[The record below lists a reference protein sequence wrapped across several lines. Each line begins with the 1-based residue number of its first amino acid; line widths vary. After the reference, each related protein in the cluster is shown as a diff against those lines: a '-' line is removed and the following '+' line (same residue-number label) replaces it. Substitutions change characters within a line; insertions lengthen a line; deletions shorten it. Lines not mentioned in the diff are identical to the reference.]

1 MVYFTASRGDK
12 KKNKEARMLS
22 TWVVCGVGLA
32 HFALLLVVDV
42 SANADVDLRQ
52 IKPASLVNIC
62 QGWSKEGHL
71 PAEIL
76 LEDTDGLRR
85 PPFYNPSVTSRCGS
99 PLLLLTCALLM
110 TSSHAE
116 GRTKMQRSPGSKTGR
131 RQRAC
136 SALIPTKTC
145 RPTFCQSGGGYRTRR
160 LRLACS

>member
-1 MVYFTASRGDK
+1 
-12 KKNKEARMLS
+12 MLS
-22 TWVVCGVGLA
+22 TWVVCGAGLA
-32 HFALLLVVDV
+32 LFALLLVVDV

-110 TSSHAE
+110 TSSHSE
-116 GRTKMQRSPGSKTGR
+116 GCDS
-131 RQRAC
+131 AC
-136 SALIPTKTC
+136 PALK
-145 RPTFCQSGGGYRTRR
+145 RPTPASLTAGFTRNQQGV
-160 LRLACS
+160 